1 MPAKVTKQ
9 MMSPTL
15 FTGLFG
21 LCNGRP
27 PVTNGADRYIRA
39 TPAQQQTARA
49 MCRGLS
55 KEDDVFTSCPGI
67 SPYSLAIQFDISPT
81 SSFRLNSHQTTAS
94 SLDLEHHVRHFSP
107 T

>member
-1 MPAKVTKQ
+1 

-27 PVTNGADRYIRA
+27 PVTNGADRYIRE

-55 KEDDVFTSCPGI
+55 KEDDVFTSCSGI
-67 SPYSLAIQFDISPT
+67 SPLLLSYPI
-81 SSFRLNSHQTTAS
+81 
-94 SLDLEHHVRHFSP
+94 
-107 T
+107 